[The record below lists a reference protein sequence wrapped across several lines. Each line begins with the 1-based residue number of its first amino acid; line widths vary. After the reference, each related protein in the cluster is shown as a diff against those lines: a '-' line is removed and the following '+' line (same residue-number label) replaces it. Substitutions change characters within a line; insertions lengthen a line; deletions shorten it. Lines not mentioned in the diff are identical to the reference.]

1 MIELQFKGVPCSIIY
16 NSQDMEATQISI
28 DGRMDKKDVVHIYIM
43 EHYSVI
49 KRNEFES
56 VVVR

>member
-28 DGRMDKKDVVHIYIM
+28 DGKMDKKDVVHIYNGTLLS
-43 EHYSVI
+43 H
-49 KRNEFES
+49 KKK
-56 VVVR
+56 